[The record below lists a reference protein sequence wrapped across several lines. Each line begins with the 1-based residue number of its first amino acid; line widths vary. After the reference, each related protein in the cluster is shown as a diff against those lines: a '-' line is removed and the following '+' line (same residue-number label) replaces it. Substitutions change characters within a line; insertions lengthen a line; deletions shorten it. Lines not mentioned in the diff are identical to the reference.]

1 MSDTIIRSPRG
12 EVGFASNV
20 GRVRPVDEDS
30 ILAVELRM
38 AFLSEPRTRLL
49 LMVADGMGGHN
60 RGEVASRIAIQTVAR
75 TLLPLLTS
83 EEDIP
88 RATYYRDLGAAVAR
102 ANQAIFLEAERHPEC
117 QGMGTTLSLAVAD
130 GRSLHVANAGDSR
143 VYIVNSREIF

>member
-1 MSDTIIRSPRG
+1 MTLARTAIGKGAPARMGDTIIRSPHG
-12 EVGFASNV
+12 NVGFASNI

-60 RGEVASRIAIQTVAR
+60 RGEVASRIAIQTVAHS
-75 TLLPLLTS
+75 LLPVLTT

-88 RATYYRDLGAAVAR
+88 RATYYRVLGAARAR
-102 ANQAIFLEAERHPEC
+102 ANQAIFL
-117 QGMGTTLSLAVAD
+117 
-130 GRSLHVANAGDSR
+130 
-143 VYIVNSREIF
+143 

>member
-1 MSDTIIRSPRG
+1 MEKECPPGCPIRSSVPPRG

-88 RATYYRDLGAAVAR
+88 RATYYRDVGAAVAR
-102 ANQAIFLEAERHPEC
+102 ANQAISAEAERHPEGE
-117 QGMGTTLSLAVAD
+117 GMGTTLSLAVAD
-130 GRSLHVANAGDSR
+130 GRRPHVA
-143 VYIVNSREIF
+143 